1 MKSEALAA
9 EILRLVGSSAN
20 VCKAGNCMTRLR
32 LELKQQSPDLPQK
45 LKALDG
51 ILGTHMSGAELQI
64 ILGPGR
70 AASVTKHFKAL
81 IEEENANLAEVPR
94 RAHTAADGDALASPS
109 LREAAQNSTIG
120 DGKALHETIRRKN
133 ATPVKLFLKRI
144 ANIFIPLIPAFIA
157 CGIIT
162 GLLNIA
168 LKAFPAFAATP
179 QAGLLALMGNAVFF
193 GMNILVGV
201 NAAKEF
207 GGSPMLGGTL
217 AVILSHPGLAA
228 ISLDGV
234 PFVPRRGGII
244 AVLLVTALA
253 AWLEKKLHQCVP
265 EMLDLFLTPL
275 LVLLIAGFAALFILQ
290 PLGGIISE
298 WVGQAATS
306 AIDKGGA
313 LTGFLLGAAWLPMVM
328 LGVHQALTPIHA
340 ELLSRYGVTVLLPVL
355 AMAGAGQVG
364 AALCVYC
371 RTKNAFLKK
380 TVVTAL
386 PVGIL
391 GIGEPLIYGVT
402 LPLGRPF
409 LGACIGGACGG
420 AVQAAFM
427 VGAAAMGISGL
438 PLAAVTDNIPIYLGG
453 LLTAYAAGFFATWLL
468 GFQDPEEA
476 PNK

>member
-1 MKSEALAA
+1 MKSERLAR
-9 EILRLVGSSAN
+9 EILRLVGPAAN
-20 VCKAGNCMTRLR
+20 VSKAANCMTRLR
-32 LELKQQSPDLPQK
+32 LELKERAADLEEK
-45 LKALDG
+45 LKALEG
-51 ILGTHMSGAELQI
+51 VLGTHTSGRELQI

-70 AASVTKHFKAL
+70 AASVTEHFKAL
-81 IEEENANLAEVPR
+81 LREEADSAAAN
-94 RAHTAADGDALASPS
+94 PS
-109 LREAAQNSTIG
+109 LRQAAENAAVG
-120 DGKALHETIRRKN
+120 DGKALHEAIRKRN
-133 ATPVKLFLKRI
+133 ATTAKLFLKRI

-162 GLLNIA
+162 GILNIA
-168 LKAFPAFAATP
+168 LKAFPALAATP
-179 QAGLLALMGNAVFF
+179 YAALLALMGNAVFF

-228 ISLDGV
+228 ISLGNFSLV
-234 PFVPRRGGII
+234 PGRGGII

-253 AWLEKKLHQCVP
+253 AWLEKRLHRLVP

-275 LVLLIAGFAALFILQ
+275 LVLLLAGFAALFVLQ
-290 PLGGIISE
+290 PIGGFLSE
-298 WVGQAATS
+298 WVGAAATA

-328 LGVHQALTPIHA
+328 LGIHQALTPIHA
-340 ELLSRYGVTVLLPVL
+340 ELLSRYGVTILLPVL

-364 AALCVYC
+364 AAFCVYW
-371 RTKNAFLKK
+371 RTKSAFLRK
-380 TVVTAL
+380 TVATAL

-391 GIGEPLIYGVT
+391 GVGEPLIYGVT

-438 PLAAVTDNIPIYLGG
+438 PLTAVTDNPAVYLIG
-453 LLTAYAAGFFATWLL
+453 LLTAYIAGFLATWLL
-468 GFQDPEEA
+468 GFQDPDE
-476 PNK
+476 PLNQ